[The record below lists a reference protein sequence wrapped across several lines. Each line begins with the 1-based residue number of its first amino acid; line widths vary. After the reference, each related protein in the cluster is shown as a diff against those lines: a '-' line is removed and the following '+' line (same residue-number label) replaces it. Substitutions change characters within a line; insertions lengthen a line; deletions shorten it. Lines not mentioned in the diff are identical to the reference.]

1 MGSFL
6 FKKFTVRQQQ
16 SAMKVNTDGVLLP
29 AWVNLNKLSKQNDEP
44 FRVLDIGTGT
54 GVIALIIA
62 QRLEKEF
69 AGSGVF
75 EITGIDIDEP
85 SSQEAAFNFS
95 ASPWAASLISRHI
108 SLQNLIKE
116 EGDKLCGKFSLILSN
131 PPYFTS
137 SLKAPGQRRSDA
149 RHNDILPFKDILRAA
164 DILLKDNGVLALVL
178 PVNEGEQFI
187 EKAGKTAFKL
197 LRICRIKTLSGK
209 KAKRVLMEFS
219 KGGADTKE
227 AGEKKESGETIEE
240 ELIMQEKGGEY
251 YSHAYC
257 SLVGDYYLKLFKTH

>member
-1 MGSFL
+1 MGSFS

-29 AWVNLNKLSKQNDEP
+29 AWVNLNNFTKHNDEP

-54 GVIALIIA
+54 GVIALITA

-69 AGSGVF
+69 SGSDVF

-85 SSQEAAFNFS
+85 SSQEATFNFT
-95 ASPWAASLISRHI
+95 ASPWAGSLISRHI
-108 SLQNLIKE
+108 SLQTLIKD

-149 RHNDILPFKDILRAA
+149 RHNDILPFKDILSAA
-164 DILLKDNGVLALVL
+164 DILLSDQGVLALVL
-178 PVNEGEQFI
+178 PDNEAELFTEEAI
-187 EKAGKTAFKL
+187 SKAFRL
-197 LRICRIKTLSGK
+197 LRICRIKTLANK

-219 KGGADTKE
+219 KRDADTKE
-227 AGEKKESGETIEE
+227 AGETIEE

-257 SLVGDYYLKLFKTH
+257 SLVGDYYLKLFKTL